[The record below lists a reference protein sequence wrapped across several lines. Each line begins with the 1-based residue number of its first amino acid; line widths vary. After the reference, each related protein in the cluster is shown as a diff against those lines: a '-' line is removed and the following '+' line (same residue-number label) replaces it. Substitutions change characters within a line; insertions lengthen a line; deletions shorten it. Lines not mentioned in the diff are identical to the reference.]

1 MPQGPELRRT
11 GLWVSASEWLR
22 ALLAHLKLEK
32 EVQERSRGCPA
43 PSRAWGGAQSEA
55 QSPRLPT
62 SGDESGKGWSV
73 PSPVQMPP
81 RLPAN
86 LVVSSRSSSLSRPS
100 LAAWPPPSFPR
111 PDVSSLSSPSSLF
124 PVKLLGE
131 WGVARAAET
140 TSLKRQVQWQCP

>member
-1 MPQGPELRRT
+1 MG
-11 GLWVSASEWLR
+11 ASLPAEPGAGLR
-22 ALLAHLKLEK
+22 AKHRA
-32 EVQERSRGCPA
+32 RG
-43 PSRAWGGAQSEA
+43 
-55 QSPRLPT
+55 SPPR
-62 SGDESGKGWSV
+62 GDESGKGWSV

-111 PDVSSLSSPSSLF
+111 PDVSPLSSPSSLF